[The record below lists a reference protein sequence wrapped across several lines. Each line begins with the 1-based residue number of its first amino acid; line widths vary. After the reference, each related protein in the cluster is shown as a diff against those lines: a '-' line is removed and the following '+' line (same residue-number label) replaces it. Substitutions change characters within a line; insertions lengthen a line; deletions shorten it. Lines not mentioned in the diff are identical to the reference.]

1 MVSSYTAN
9 LAAFLT
15 ISTPFEKIKSIDD
28 LKNCGISDEK
38 CPVSF
43 GAKLDGATYNFF
55 KDSTLPL
62 YRSIFKYME
71 RHPELNPGDNDVG
84 VNMANNPDNNY
95 AFLMESSSIE
105 YVIERKCDITQIG
118 GLLDDKGYG
127 IAMKKSRCISYA
139 SGRLCCW
146 IEIKLIF

>member
-1 MVSSYTAN
+1 MWWFFTLIMVSSYTAN

-15 ISTPFEKIKSIDD
+15 ISTPFEKIKSVDD

-43 GAKLDGATYNFF
+43 GAKDGGATYNFF

-71 RHPELNPGDNDVG
+71 RHPELNPADNDIG
-84 VNMANNPDNNY
+84 VEMANNPDNNY

-105 YVIERKCDITQIG
+105 YVIERKCGITQIG
-118 GLLDDKGYG
+118 GMLDDKGYG

-139 SGRLCCW
+139 SGQLYC
-146 IEIKLIF
+146 